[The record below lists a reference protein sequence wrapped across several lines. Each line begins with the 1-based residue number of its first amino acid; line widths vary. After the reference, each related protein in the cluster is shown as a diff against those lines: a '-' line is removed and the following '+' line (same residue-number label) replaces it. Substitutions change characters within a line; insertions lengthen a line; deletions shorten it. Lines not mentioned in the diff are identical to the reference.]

1 MSTDKLLM
9 DDYKRRMG
17 FPNTTHPTAV
27 RAIASKFGTSSKR
40 VKEAIARLS
49 PADSSD
55 AVNYKI
61 QAGRYK
67 GMRKVIVNIRN
78 EVVTWHTTAN
88 DQEIEDKIQKLR
100 DRLISDV

>member
-17 FPNTTHPTAV
+17 FPNTTYSKAV

-55 AVNYKI
+55 AVDYKI
-61 QAGRYK
+61 LAGQYK
-67 GMRKVIVNIRN
+67 GMRKVVVNIRN

-88 DQEIEDKIQKLR
+88 DEEIEGKIQKLR
-100 DRLISDV
+100 ERLISDV